1 MAVKE
6 RLIQF
11 VGYKNLSIY
20 KFQQIIGV
28 SSSYVQNIKDGIGG
42 AIVQKIRD
50 AYPELNIE
58 WLINGNG
65 DMLNEQISEQ
75 DKSNDNMIYVLPTSK
90 QAGKLSEVIN
100 CLTDE
105 DCEKIICPINDA
117 DIAIPVSGDSMTPEY
132 PNGSK
137 VIVKRVDSKAFIE
150 WGRTYVLDT
159 CNGIVIKN
167 VYPSENSDFIKCL
180 SINPSYPSFEIALS
194 DIYGF
199 WRVLMCMTMK

>member
-11 VGYKNLSIY
+11 IGYKNLSIY

-90 QAGKLSEVIN
+90 QAGKLSEVI
-100 CLTDE
+100 
-105 DCEKIICPINDA
+105 DC
-117 DIAIPVSGDSMTPEY
+117 
-132 PNGSK
+132 
-137 VIVKRVDSKAFIE
+137 
-150 WGRTYVLDT
+150 
-159 CNGIVIKN
+159 
-167 VYPSENSDFIKCL
+167 
-180 SINPSYPSFEIALS
+180 
-194 DIYGF
+194 
-199 WRVLMCMTMK
+199 